1 MSVELEQRIAALE
14 DRAAI
19 TDLMVRYAWG
29 LDLPD
34 WDLYGSTLSDEIEV
48 DLGDADLGLQT
59 WSRETWCDF
68 AAQALGRAD
77 AAQHLA
83 ANFWIELDGDR
94 ATCRSA
100 LFAQSHLAGAPG
112 GDERVHRGMYD
123 CEVRRIDGEWRIA
136 KLATRSWWMSGNK
149 EMFPE
154 ATKTSGK
161 AG

>member
-1 MSVELEQRIAALE
+1 MAPDLERRIAALE

-34 WDLYGSTLSDEIEV
+34 WDLYGSTLCEEV
-48 DLGDADLGLQT
+48 VIDLGDSDLGPRT
-59 WSRETWCDF
+59 WRRDEWCEF
-68 AAQALGRAD
+68 ASKALGVAD

-83 ANFWIELDGDR
+83 ANFWIELDGDS

-112 GDERVHRGMYD
+112 GDERVHRGMYE
-123 CEVRRIDGEWRIA
+123 CEVRRTGTGWQIA
-136 KLATRSWWMSGNK
+136 KLTTRSWWMSGNK
-149 EMFPE
+149 SLFPE
-154 ATKTSGK
+154 ATKTSGR